1 MDSDEEA
8 FSLSGLTQN
17 TFLADPVILDDELSI
32 ISSILETENLD
43 FGNSESTSANAS
55 HTEST
60 NARNISLISDEELE
74 KMKESRI
81 PLNTKHNTAWAVRVW
96 KEWADERNSKAPGNE
111 KVEPDICKVSDVEL
125 RHWLAKFVVEVRKKA
140 SKGECYPPNTLYQ
153 LCCALLRY
161 LRNNGRPAL
170 NFFED
175 PNFKHFQDSI
185 DAEMKRLTGQGVG
198 ANVKQAQ
205 ALSEADE
212 DKLWTS
218 KLLGDHTA
226 SVLLSTMV
234 FLIGKNFA
242 LRSGREHR
250 LLKFSQLTLE
260 PACGKEPE
268 KLVYV
273 SFGEKNNLG
282 GLKHRNMK
290 RKRVEHYINEGC
302 PSRCLVRL
310 YKKYVGK
317 CSSDAIAKDI
327 FYLSPRRKYSD
338 SDKGTNKLFS

>member
-1 MDSDEEA
+1 
-8 FSLSGLTQN
+8 
-17 TFLADPVILDDELSI
+17 
-32 ISSILETENLD
+32 
-43 FGNSESTSANAS
+43 
-55 HTEST
+55 
-60 NARNISLISDEELE
+60 
-74 KMKESRI
+74 
-81 PLNTKHNTAWAVRVW
+81 
-96 KEWADERNSKAPGNE
+96 
-111 KVEPDICKVSDVEL
+111 
-125 RHWLAKFVVEVRKKA
+125 VVEVRKKA
-140 SKGECYPPNTLYQ
+140 TKGECYPPNTLYQ

-205 ALSEADE
+205 AFSEADE

-226 SVLLSTMV
+226 SVLLLNTMV
-234 FLIGKNFA
+234 FLIEKNFA
-242 LRSGREHR
+242 LRCGREHR
-250 LLKFSQLTLE
+250 LLKFSQFTL
-260 PACGKEPE
+260 
-268 KLVYV
+268 
-273 SFGEKNNLG
+273 EKNNLG
-282 GLKHRNMK
+282 GLKHRNMM

-310 YKKYVGK
+310 YKKYMGK
-317 CSSDAIAKDI
+317 CSSEAIAKDI